1 MSEQL
6 AVRFPDELVEA
17 LDELVASKRFESR
30 ADAVR
35 TAVVALLAELRREAE
50 GQAIVDGY
58 TRIPQTDEEVAI
70 AYAAGLRS
78 IDEEP
83 W

>member
-6 AVRFPDELVEA
+6 AVRFPDGLVAA
-17 LDELVASKRFESR
+17 LDELVASKRFDSR

-35 TAVVALLAELRREAE
+35 QAVVSLLKELRREAE
-50 GQAIVDGY
+50 GRALVDGY
-58 TRIPQTDEEVAI
+58 TRMPQTDDEVAI
-70 AYAAGLRS
+70 AHAAGLRS